1 MDLPSSPTAEQLQQI
16 QQYLDFHRK
25 TAKGNQYGKR
35 GTYKDKTEV
44 VGKKVIIFKH
54 SQKKNDYWYMR
65 MYVGDKKYK
74 QVSLNVLDKA
84 AATQLALEHWRTI
97 QNQLDAGEIVYN
109 RTVQ

>member
-74 QVSLNVLDKA
+74 QVSYKKFTDMHNKA
-84 AATQLALEHWRTI
+84 FRGFKYI
-97 QNQLDAGEIVYN
+97 GMK
-109 RTVQ
+109 